1 MDGFFGVVN
10 NQPWNANESTLSA
23 ALQCIE
29 SIVALMN
36 TTTSNNSG
44 HNSKY
49 SYSTRTK
56 TQGRQLSRTK
66 TQARRTSVVANK
78 DTRKNEPRG
87 RLVR

>member
-10 NQPWNANESTLSA
+10 NEPCNANESTLSA
-23 ALQCIE
+23 ARQCIE

-49 SYSTRTK
+49 S
-56 TQGRQLSRTK
+56 
-66 TQARRTSVVANK
+66 
-78 DTRKNEPRG
+78 
-87 RLVR
+87 